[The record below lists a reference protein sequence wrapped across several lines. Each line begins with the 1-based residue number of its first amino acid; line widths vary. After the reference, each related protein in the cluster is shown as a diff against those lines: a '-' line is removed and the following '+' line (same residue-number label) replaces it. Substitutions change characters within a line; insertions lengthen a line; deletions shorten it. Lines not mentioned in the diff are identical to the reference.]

1 MGPGVLSKLLSA
13 MPMVDDE
20 RVLVGLD
27 TNDDAGVFQISAD
40 VALVQTL
47 DFFSPMTDNPYM
59 FGQIAAANSL
69 SDVYAM
75 GGIPLTALNI
85 ACYATCIE
93 PMVMAE
99 VMRGGA
105 DKCKEAGVVVL
116 GGHTVENHDV
126 KYGLSVTGLVHPR
139 EIISNAGAK
148 ANDKLVLTKPLGSGI
163 IFTASKAELA
173 DDTHVAFAL
182 QQMATL
188 NRLSA
193 EILKRFNVRGGTDIT
208 GFGLL
213 GHSMEVARASK
224 VELELWAHE
233 IPLLPGTTKYA
244 SMGLIPAG
252 AYRNAEHFGAD
263 VEFAESVVETLRDI
277 LYDPQTSGGLLFAV
291 PAEHADD
298 ALQQLRAAGV
308 EASCVGEC
316 KDGRAGKIIVVDREQ
331 S

>member
-1 MGPGVLSKLLSA
+1 
-13 MPMVDDE
+13 MPAIDDK

-27 TNDDAGVFQISAD
+27 TSDDAGVFQISDD

-47 DFFSPMTDNPYM
+47 DFFSPVSDDPFM

-75 GGIPLTALNI
+75 GGTPLTALNI
-85 ACYATCIE
+85 VCYATCIE
-93 PMVMAE
+93 PAVMAE

-105 DKCKEAGVVVL
+105 EKCQEAGVVVL
-116 GGHTVENHDV
+116 GGHTVENQDV
-126 KYGLSVTGLVHPR
+126 KYGLSVTGVVHPKK
-139 EIISNAGAK
+139 IISNAGAR
-148 ANDKLVLTKPLGSGI
+148 ATDKLILTKPLGSGI
-163 IFTASKAELA
+163 VYTANKAGLA
-173 DDTHVAFAL
+173 HDSHVSVAL
-182 QQMATL
+182 QQMAQL
-188 NRLSA
+188 NRTSA
-193 EILKRFNVRGGTDIT
+193 EILKSFGVRGGTDIT

-213 GHSMEVARASK
+213 GHGMEVARASK

-233 IPLLPGTTKYA
+233 IPLLPGATEYA

-263 VEFAESVVETLRDI
+263 VEFAESVTETLRDI

-291 PAEHADD
+291 PAEHVVE

-308 EASCVGEC
+308 DARCVGEC
-316 KDGRAGKIIVVDREQ
+316 KTGRAGKIVVK
-331 S
+331 